1 MRPCWRAGGDG
12 GEVAGATLELVGRQ
26 QGREGSEGRR
36 TAMREEGGRQVGGR
50 ETEADFEGGVLQ
62 WPKGLS
68 WYVAAL
74 HAREREGERR
84 VGETQEALLEQ
95 ERGRDRGTGGGRAL
109 GTQMSRG
116 RQQRGLKEE
125 GIGAEGG
132 WN

>member
-1 MRPCWRAGGDG
+1 MPSTKLMRPCWRAGGDG

-74 HAREREGERR
+74 HRARERER
-84 VGETQEALLEQ
+84 VRDELGKL
-95 ERGRDRGTGGGRAL
+95 GRHCWNRKGAGIEGQG
-109 GTQMSRG
+109 
-116 RQQRGLKEE
+116 EE
-125 GIGAEGG
+125 GH
-132 WN
+132 